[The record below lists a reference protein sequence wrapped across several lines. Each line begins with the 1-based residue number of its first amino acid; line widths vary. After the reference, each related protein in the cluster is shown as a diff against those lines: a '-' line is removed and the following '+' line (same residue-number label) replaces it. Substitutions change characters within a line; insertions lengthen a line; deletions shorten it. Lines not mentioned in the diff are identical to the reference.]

1 MAISPQ
7 KLAAN
12 QENARR
18 STGPRTPQ
26 GKAKVRFNAVKHGL
40 LAQEVIVP
48 VGDEQE
54 KRAEFELRVSA
65 HRDQPDRS
73 IVITRIGRS

>member
-1 MAISPQ
+1 MAISPR

-18 STGPRTPQ
+18 STGPRTPE
-26 GKAKVRFNAVKHGL
+26 GKAKVRHNALKHGL
-40 LAQEVIVP
+40 LAKEVIVP

-54 KRAEFELRVSA
+54 KPNLVSGLPTDA
-65 HRDQPDRS
+65 GVTSPTS
-73 IVITRIGRS
+73 